1 MGRAR
6 HCAICT
12 ADPAITSQVNAQIE
26 VGCKQK
32 LIHEQHPQFSISQI
46 SRHGRNCLVK
56 STANLSADPEA
67 DIWTQRL
74 ELAHAQAVADGN
86 IAGQISACSAA
97 GRALERARKAQAAKA
112 DAELPADCADW
123 TEKQAAQFRAY
134 ADSVIKDTVERTKD
148 DSNSSVNQVNWLY
161 SLSAET
167 LTIFRRVAANP
178 DLLAAVQQLETT
190 FIPQSPPT
198 EATNVAAND

>member
-1 MGRAR
+1 MM
-6 HCAICT
+6 
-12 ADPAITSQVNAQIE
+12 IE
-26 VGCKQK
+26 SGVKQRT
-32 LIHEQHPQFSISQI
+32 IHEQHPQFSISQI

-123 TEKQAAQFRAY
+123 TEKQGAQFRAY
-134 ADSVIKDTVERTKD
+134 ADRVVKETTQNAKPG
-148 DSNSSVNQVNWLY
+148 SSVDQMTWLY
-161 SLSAET
+161 SLSPET
-167 LTIFRRVAANP
+167 VALFRQVSANP